1 MRQIPIAQVEV
12 AASGL
17 LHVKPSVPD
26 SEDFEHIY
34 RTATGVRWLR
44 DLRVLAP
51 AKVVEL
57 SLAQWFAEI
66 VTAVASE
73 YGVRLTLTPETEWEN
88 IPERL
93 RSEIEAVEFALPSNT
108 SLERTRDK

>member
-1 MRQIPIAQVEV
+1 MRQIPITQVEV
-12 AASGL
+12 AGSGL

-66 VTAVASE
+66 VDAAASE
-73 YGVRLTLTPETEWEN
+73 YGVRLTLTSETKWEN
-88 IPERL
+88 VPEQL
-93 RSEIEAVEFALPSNT
+93 RSEIEAVALALPSNT
-108 SLERTRDK
+108 SLERTRER

>member
-26 SEDFEHIY
+26 SEGFEHIY
-34 RTATGVRWLR
+34 RTATGVRWLKDQR
-44 DLRVLAP
+44 ALAP
-51 AKVVEL
+51 ARVVEL

-66 VTAVASE
+66 VAAAASE
-73 YGVRLTLTPETEWEN
+73 YGVRLLLTPETKWVN
-88 IPERL
+88 VPELL
-93 RSEIEAVEFALPSNT
+93 RSEIEAVGLALPSNT
-108 SLERTRDK
+108 SLERTRER

>member
-1 MRQIPIAQVEV
+1 MRQVPIAQVEV

-34 RTATGVRWLR
+34 RTATGVRWLK

-51 AKVVEL
+51 ARVAEL
-57 SLAQWFAEI
+57 SLAQWFGEI
-66 VTAVASE
+66 VDAAASE
-73 YGVRLTLTPETEWEN
+73 YGLPRAYVRN
-88 IPERL
+88 
-93 RSEIEAVEFALPSNT
+93 SMG
-108 SLERTRDK
+108 